1 MPIPR
6 QRNKIPDSI
15 RNGRHS
21 SAVPFLCAH
30 AINLIAGW
38 PVRNS
43 IMKQTGYSK
52 GIEQK
57 RKYTMLIF
65 MAVIG
70 AFGILG
76 VVIADTQSRPY
87 SFLGYLLGSFFGC

>member
-1 MPIPR
+1 
-6 QRNKIPDSI
+6 
-15 RNGRHS
+15 
-21 SAVPFLCAH
+21 
-30 AINLIAGW
+30 
-38 PVRNS
+38 
-43 IMKQTGYSK
+43 MKQTGYSK